1 MKPIISL
8 STTQLLAMWLGLLL
22 LVLSAGLARGEP
34 PSSIVPIPEHVKV
47 EVRRKVDSGEYPSLA
62 VGAYEE
68 GKGEDYYVYGWQ
80 VRKLHTK
87 HDKSAF
93 PVLQPCLFLRFLC
106 SLSMGGKV
114 PFKN

>member
-1 MKPIISL
+1 MKPNISL

-22 LVLSAGLARGEP
+22 LVLSVGLACGEP
-34 PSSIVPIPEHVKV
+34 PSSIVPIPEHVKA
-47 EVRRKVDSGEYPSLA
+47 EMRRKVDSGEYPSLA

-80 VRKLHTK
+80 VRKLHNK

-93 PVLQPCLFLRFLC
+93 PVLQSCLFFAFFVLTFNGWQ
-106 SLSMGGKV
+106 SPV
-114 PFKN
+114 